1 MAGFVLRKGQRLKTF
16 ATVKYRGDMIAG
28 EGIVKDLSLSGS
40 YITGNVPVSVGIEL
54 SLQMF
59 VPGEPEL
66 LVIDRATVKWI
77 KRAEFGVDFHDLQP
91 EVTDR
96 ITQLIATLVKRQ
108 HGTPPEKNY
117 SPERPGVLLAFRT
130 HTIKQYSS
138 DASRELRQSVPDA
151 KASHLLPSLSLSRD
165 SDARIRSQRSDCP
178 IVRHAVPAGMPE
190 PCFVRI
196 IHTNGGIACPP
207 VHSYLKSGVLSLDSP
222 SPREALR

>member
-40 YITGNVPVSVGIEL
+40 YITGNVPVSVGMEL

-66 LVIDRATVKWI
+66 LMIDRATVKWI

-96 ITQLIATLVKRQ
+96 ITRLIATLVKRQ
-108 HGTPPEKNY
+108 HGTPPAKN
-117 SPERPGVLLAFRT
+117 
-130 HTIKQYSS
+130 
-138 DASRELRQSVPDA
+138 
-151 KASHLLPSLSLSRD
+151 
-165 SDARIRSQRSDCP
+165 
-178 IVRHAVPAGMPE
+178 
-190 PCFVRI
+190 
-196 IHTNGGIACPP
+196 
-207 VHSYLKSGVLSLDSP
+207 
-222 SPREALR
+222 